1 MNRMLKSGLF
11 RAGQMLLGWAFVGIV
26 YHLSDRLQ
34 GGGRLITPSWV
45 DNLIPFSAS
54 AIWLYLSFFL
64 IIPLGYFLAPLTAVR
79 WLARAMQIS
88 ALGAGAIYLGW
99 PTTLQYPVDVGMGM
113 SAQFL
118 SVLTV
123 VDSAQNCLPSLHITL
138 TILAVWAISKG
149 KRPLRTSVF
158 ILWGVAIAF
167 SILQLKRH
175 LFVDLVGGI
184 VLALVAGMLAQ
195 WMTRCRNRQKEQCN
209 E

>member
-1 MNRMLKSGLF
+1 MNTALKRGFFRSGH
-11 RAGQMLLGWAFVGIV
+11 MLLGWGLVGIV
-26 YHLSDRLQ
+26 YNLSDRLQ
-34 GGGRLITPSWV
+34 GGGQVITPSWI
-45 DNLIPFSAS
+45 DNQIPFSSS

-64 IIPLGYFLAPLTAVR
+64 IIPLGYFLAPINAVR

-99 PTTLQYPVDVGMGM
+99 PTTLHYPVDAGQGI

-118 SVLTV
+118 AALTV

-149 KRPLRTSVF
+149 KHFLRTLVF

-175 LFVDLVGGI
+175 LFVDLVGGM
-184 VLALVAGMLAQ
+184 VLAFVGGMLAQ
-195 WMTRCRNRQKEQCN
+195 WITGCNNKQKDLCHE
-209 E
+209 